1 MKKKLNINLWMLM
14 LSFIMLSMNGCALF
28 QGNKNKVNTSFT
40 VYGNCEMCKERIET
54 ALNRKG
60 IQTAYW
66 SKEEQKVFITYQS
79 NLFTEEQLHNIVAM
93 VGHDTDKVKADNIV
107 YQNLPGC
114 CHYRK
119 EEAEW

>member
-1 MKKKLNINLWMLM
+1 MNIQIKKLPFFVAALM
-14 LSFIMLSMNGCALF
+14 IFGLNSCALLK
-28 QGNKNKVNTSFT
+28 GNKNKVTTSFT
-40 VYGNCEMCKERIET
+40 VYGNCEMCKERIEN
-54 ALNRKG
+54 ALDRKG

-66 SKEEQKVFITYQS
+66 SVEEQKVFVTYQS
-79 NLFTEEQLHNIVAM
+79 DVFSEEQLHNIMAM

-119 EEAEW
+119 EEVAW

>member
-1 MKKKLNINLWMLM
+1 MKKTSIKNILILTVFLGVFLNSCGLL
-14 LSFIMLSMNGCALF
+14 
-28 QGNKNKVNTSFT
+28 QGNKYKTNTSFT
-40 VYGNCEMCKERIET
+40 VYGSCEMCKERIEN
-54 ALNRKG
+54 ALDRKG
-60 IQTAYW
+60 IQSAYW
-66 SKEEQKVFITYQS
+66 DKENQKVFVTYQS

-119 EEAEW
+119 EESEW

>member
-1 MKKKLNINLWMLM
+1 MNIQIKKLPFFVAALM
-14 LSFIMLSMNGCALF
+14 ILNVNSCALLK
-28 QGNKNKVNTSFT
+28 GNKNKVTTSFA
-40 VYGNCEMCKERIET
+40 VYGSCEMCKARIEN
-54 ALNRKG
+54 ALDRKG

-66 SKEEQKVFITYQS
+66 SAEEQKVFITYQS
-79 NLFTEEQLHNIVAM
+79 DVFSEEQLHNIMAM

-119 EEAEW
+119 EEAAW

>member
-1 MKKKLNINLWMLM
+1 MKKRIKNIITLVLSILTLSLNSCGLL
-14 LSFIMLSMNGCALF
+14 

-40 VYGNCEMCKERIET
+40 VYGSCEMCKERIESS
-54 ALNRKG
+54 LDRKG

-66 SKEEQKVFITYQS
+66 SQEDQKLFVTYNS
-79 NLFTEEQLHNIVAM
+79 ELFTEEQLHNIVAM
-93 VGHDTDKVKADNIV
+93 VGHDTDKVKADDIV

-119 EEAEW
+119 DETKW

>member
-1 MKKKLNINLWMLM
+1 MKKKLNINLWMFM
-14 LSFIMLSMNGCALF
+14 LSIIMLSMNGCALF
-28 QGNKNKVNTSFT
+28 QGKKNKVNTSFT
-40 VYGNCEMCKERIET
+40 VYGSCEMCKERIET
-54 ALNRKG
+54 ALDRQG

-93 VGHDTDKVKADNIV
+93 VGHDTEKVKADNIV

>member
-28 QGNKNKVNTSFT
+28 QGNKYKVNTSFT

-54 ALNRKG
+54 ALDRKG

-93 VGHDTDKVKADNIV
+93 VGHDTEKVKADNIV